1 MSEYQNNEQIL
12 SDVNDELPT
21 EQFSEQSP
29 ADAGA
34 QKKAPET
41 IFKTLRGQPI
51 NGYQPSVDETVNRF
65 LPILLGALALLL
77 LILLIT
83 IPAGCNTFFKPGE
96 STAPNGDK
104 IPDQPSESGPSIS
117 TPGSH
122 PFADG
127 PIGTVL
133 LEYADE
139 NTLSIIEEG
148 TIGSTRA
155 TIVDVD
161 AGKIIASRLSG
172 ERMYPASM
180 TKIMTLIVAV
190 ENLSE
195 NVSLSHKINVSKDV
209 YDKMIREG
217 ASGMGLAVGEQLTV
231 EALLYMTALQSDGIA
246 ATELAKYIAGTEE
259 EFVSLMNRKADS
271 MGLANT
277 HFSNP
282 TGLQDEANY
291 SCTRDMATILDYA
304 MKMTLCR
311 QILTAKNYEAE
322 CTSDKG
328 KGKTFTY
335 HVKNNLTVKLL
346 EEDFASSAPTKAT
359 ITAGKTGWTGK
370 NSGYCLASYAV
381 TADGHAYIVVTS
393 QADSYQNC
401 IKDHAALYDKF
412 VK

>member
-1 MSEYQNNEQIL
+1 MEEKM
-12 SDVNDELPT
+12 PT
-21 EQFSEQSP
+21 ET
-29 ADAGA
+29 DT
-34 QKKAPET
+34 QKKAPDT
-41 IFKTLRGQPI
+41 IFQTLREQPI
-51 NGYQPSVDETVNRF
+51 NGYQSSVDGMVSHF
-65 LPILLGALALLL
+65 LPILVGAMALLL
-77 LILLIT
+77 LLLLIT
-83 IPAGCNTFFKPGE
+83 IPAGCNTFFKRGE
-96 STAPNGDK
+96 SEAPIGDK

-127 PIGTVL
+127 PLGYTL

-139 NTLSIIEEG
+139 ENLRIIDE
-148 TIGSTRA
+148 TAVGSARA
-155 TIVDVD
+155 TVVDVTN
-161 AGKIIASRLSG
+161 GKIIASRLSG
-172 ERMYPASM
+172 ERMYPASL

-195 NVSLSHKINVSKDV
+195 NVSLSHKINISKDV
-209 YDKMIREG
+209 YEQMTREG
-217 ASGMGLAVGEQLTV
+217 ASGMGLAAGEQLTV
-231 EALLYMTALQSDGIA
+231 EALLYMTVLQSDGIA
-246 ATELAKYIAGTEE
+246 ATEIAKYIAGSES
-259 EFVSLMNRKADS
+259 EFVSLMNRKADA

-282 TGLQDEANY
+282 TGLQDEGNY
-291 SCTRDMATILDYA
+291 SCCRDMATILDYA

-311 QILTAKNYEAE
+311 QILTAKTYEAA

-328 KGKTFTY
+328 KGKTFNY

-346 EEDFASSAPTKAT
+346 EEDFASSAPKKVT

-370 NSGYCLASYAV
+370 NSGYCLASYAE

-393 QADSYQNC
+393 QAESYQAC
-401 IKDHAALYDKF
+401 INDHAALYDKY